1 MVDSMT
7 LFSPTLRRAV
17 CHALFLAGMV
27 NSSTGAEPKGN
38 AGLTL
43 VKWSGQ
49 LNVPDPVA
57 CSVDPQGRV
66 YVTSTT
72 RRKAADLDIREHLMW
87 VPDDLAFTSVDDKS
101 AFLKRELAPGKLR
114 VPRGM
119 LKDHNGDGSID
130 WHDLTALKERIYQ
143 LRDTDGDGVA
153 DKMTVFA
160 EGFNSEV
167 NGIAAGVLW
176 HEGWVYVTVAPE
188 LWRLK
193 DTDDDGVADVRELL
207 VRGMSLHFGYAG
219 HDMHGLM
226 VGPDGRIYWSNGD
239 KGVNVTSKEGRHF
252 FYPNEGSVFRI
263 EPDGSG
269 FEIYAH
275 GLRNVQE
282 PAFDDFGDLFGVDN
296 DADMKGER
304 ERFVQ
309 ILEGSDSGWR
319 CNYQYMMEASPWMK
333 ENLWK
338 PAFDGQSAHHLPPLS
353 NYSDGPAGF
362 RHDPGTALSNAQ
374 RGMFLLNEFPSGK
387 MRGFRVV
394 SEGDTYRMVDAQV
407 LHDGVMGI
415 GMTWHPDGSLMMVD
429 WIGGYPLDGL
439 GAVWKVDAASGIDAA
454 ERRETQKLIAAG
466 FDARSVTEL
475 RELLGHRDQRVRQG
489 AQFALVAKNEGGALL
504 AAARDV
510 HGEILNRIHGI
521 WGWGQLLRRKGVAA
535 ADILPL
541 LGDPDPEIRRQVIR
555 ILGDAPQSPGSMQS
569 VIPCLADESPR
580 VRVQAAIALGKQHIP
595 DAVDA
600 LWRYAE
606 AAGTDPVSRHAAV
619 FALAGCA
626 TPDKLAARKTS
637 DSAAQRMAAVL
648 ALRRIGSPRIGEYLS
663 DADHRV
669 VAEAVRGIHDDRG
682 IPGALPALATL
693 LDRKPDD
700 EAVARRTI
708 NANLRLGTEDAADR
722 LLTYSLDDSVP
733 SDFRAEALNALR
745 IWLNPPSLDLV
756 DGCARTFH
764 TGPIADLLSKRLG
777 DLLAIRQPA
786 LKSLAIRIMI
796 AHSLKASPDQIAS
809 IVMDDGAAADQRA
822 LALKLLGKK
831 LLEPGLGA
839 KIMSI
844 ALEKQSPVALH
855 MAAMEALLADQPQ
868 RLVDEAR
875 IVLATRSDV
884 EKQHAI
890 ALLARSRSREADT
903 LLEDL
908 GSELVTG
915 KCEPALKL
923 DVIEALKAR
932 AEAGEKFGKLVE
944 AYAASESARTH
955 SELLR
960 GGDREAGESIV
971 STHLNANCLA
981 CHSLSNNG
989 GSEVGPNLRTIGSQ
1003 RRPEELLE
1011 SLLAPSAKIA
1021 TGFGLVTVVLRD
1033 GSTVNGTLA
1042 KEDAAMVSVR
1052 QFDGKY
1058 QHIARSDIKDRS
1070 QALSIMPPMQGIL
1083 QPREIRDVVAYLSS
1097 LKSGRRNRATEDE
1110 DGRAEN

>member
-1 MVDSMT
+1 MT
-7 LFSPTLRRAV
+7 NGMTHYSQFIRVAACSL
-17 CHALFLAGMV
+17 LFLAGLL
-27 NSSTGAEPKGN
+27 SSPTAAEQNGNTG
-38 AGLTL
+38 LSL
-43 VKWSGQ
+43 VKWSGK

-72 RRKAADLDIREHLMW
+72 RRKAADLDIREHMMW
-87 VPDDLAFTSVDDKS
+87 VPDDVAFTSVDDKS
-101 AFLKRELAPGKLR
+101 SFLKRELAPGKLR

-143 LRDTDGDGVA
+143 LRDTEGDGVA

-176 HEGWVYVTVAPE
+176 HDGWVYVTVAPE

-269 FEIYAH
+269 FEVYAH

-296 DADMKGER
+296 DADMEGER
-304 ERFVQ
+304 ERFIQ

-362 RHDPGTALSNAQ
+362 RYDPGTALSIAQ

-394 SEGDTYRMVDAQV
+394 PEGDTYRMVDAQV
-407 LHDGVMGI
+407 VHEGIMGI
-415 GMTWHPDGSLMMVD
+415 GMTWHPDGSLVMVD

-454 ERRETQKLIAAG
+454 ERRETQTLLATG
-466 FDARSVTEL
+466 FETRLATEL
-475 RELLGHRDQRVRQG
+475 KVLLGHRDQRVRQG
-489 AQFALVAKNEGGALL
+489 AQFALVARNEGGLLL

-510 HGEILNRIHGI
+510 HGALLSRIHGI
-521 WGWGQLLRRKGVAA
+521 WGCGQLLRKEMTAVQEV
-535 ADILPL
+535 LPL
-541 LGDPDPEIRRQVIR
+541 VNDSDPEIRRQAIR
-555 ILGDAPQSPGSMQS
+555 VLGDTPHTEGMMKT
-569 VIPCLADESPR
+569 VVEKLADESPR
-580 VRVQAAIALGKQHIP
+580 VRVQAAIALGKQHVP
-595 DAVDA
+595 EAVDA
-600 LWRYAE
+600 LWRYAD

-626 TPDKLAARKTS
+626 AADDLAARKS
-637 DSAAQRMAAVL
+637 SASATQRMAAVL
-648 ALRRIGSPRIGEYLS
+648 ALRRIGSPRIAEYLS
-663 DADHRV
+663 DADSRV

-682 IPGALPALATL
+682 ISGALPALGAL
-693 LDRKPDD
+693 LDRRPEGD
-700 EAVARRTI
+700 AVIRRTI

-722 LLTYSLDDSVP
+722 LLAYSLDESAP
-733 SDFRAEALNALR
+733 SAYREVALNALC
-745 IWLNPPSLDLV
+745 IWPNPPRLDLV

-764 TGPIADLLSKRLG
+764 TRPIANLISKRLG
-777 DLLAIRQPA
+777 ELLAIGQPA

-796 AHSLKASPDQIAS
+796 AHSLSASPEQSAS
-809 IVMDDGAAADQRA
+809 IVMDAAAAADQRA
-822 LALKLLGKK
+822 LALKLLGQK
-831 LLEPGLGA
+831 LHDPGLGA
-839 KIMSI
+839 KVLQA
-844 ALEKQSPVALH
+844 ALSKDAPDVLH
-855 MAAMEALLADQPQ
+855 MAAMEALLAGDPR
-868 RLVDEAR
+868 RLVTEAKN
-875 IVLATRSDV
+875 VLATRSAA
-884 EKQHAI
+884 EKQHTI
-890 ALLARSRSREADT
+890 ALLARSRSKEADAI
-903 LLEDL
+903 LERL
-908 GSELVTG
+908 GRELIAG
-915 KCEPALKL
+915 GSEPALML
-923 DVIEALKAR
+923 DVIEALKGR
-932 AEAGEKFGKLVE
+932 AEAAEVFGRLVDS
-944 AYAASESARTH
+944 YESSDAGKTH
-955 SELLR
+955 AELLR
-960 GGDREAGESIV
+960 GGDRKAGETIV
-971 STHLNANCLA
+971 TTHLNANCLA

-1011 SLLAPSAKIA
+1011 SLLSPSAKIA
-1021 TGFGLVTVVLRD
+1021 TGFGLVTVVRRD
-1033 GSTVNGTLA
+1033 GSTVSGTLA
-1042 KEDAAMVSVR
+1042 KEDAERVSVR
-1052 QFDGKY
+1052 QFDGKFE
-1058 QHIARSDIKDRS
+1058 HIPRSEIKEQS
-1070 QALSIMPPMQGIL
+1070 APLSIMPLMQAIL
-1083 QPREIRDVVAYLSS
+1083 QPRELRDVVAFLSS
-1097 LKSGRRNRATEDE
+1097 LKSGRRVRATEDE
-1110 DGRAEN
+1110 DGRAKN

>member
-1 MVDSMT
+1 MT

-17 CHALFLAGMV
+17 CHALFLVGLV

-252 FYPNEGSVFRI
+252 YYPNEGSVFRI

-429 WIGGYPLDGL
+429 WIGG
-439 GAVWKVDAASGIDAA
+439 
-454 ERRETQKLIAAG
+454 
-466 FDARSVTEL
+466 
-475 RELLGHRDQRVRQG
+475 
-489 AQFALVAKNEGGALL
+489 
-504 AAARDV
+504 
-510 HGEILNRIHGI
+510 
-521 WGWGQLLRRKGVAA
+521 
-535 ADILPL
+535 
-541 LGDPDPEIRRQVIR
+541 
-555 ILGDAPQSPGSMQS
+555 
-569 VIPCLADESPR
+569 
-580 VRVQAAIALGKQHIP
+580 
-595 DAVDA
+595 
-600 LWRYAE
+600 
-606 AAGTDPVSRHAAV
+606 
-619 FALAGCA
+619 
-626 TPDKLAARKTS
+626 
-637 DSAAQRMAAVL
+637 
-648 ALRRIGSPRIGEYLS
+648 
-663 DADHRV
+663 
-669 VAEAVRGIHDDRG
+669 
-682 IPGALPALATL
+682 
-693 LDRKPDD
+693 
-700 EAVARRTI
+700 
-708 NANLRLGTEDAADR
+708 
-722 LLTYSLDDSVP
+722 
-733 SDFRAEALNALR
+733 
-745 IWLNPPSLDLV
+745 
-756 DGCARTFH
+756 
-764 TGPIADLLSKRLG
+764 
-777 DLLAIRQPA
+777 
-786 LKSLAIRIMI
+786 
-796 AHSLKASPDQIAS
+796 
-809 IVMDDGAAADQRA
+809 
-822 LALKLLGKK
+822 
-831 LLEPGLGA
+831 
-839 KIMSI
+839 
-844 ALEKQSPVALH
+844 
-855 MAAMEALLADQPQ
+855 
-868 RLVDEAR
+868 
-875 IVLATRSDV
+875 
-884 EKQHAI
+884 
-890 ALLARSRSREADT
+890 
-903 LLEDL
+903 
-908 GSELVTG
+908 
-915 KCEPALKL
+915 
-923 DVIEALKAR
+923 
-932 AEAGEKFGKLVE
+932 
-944 AYAASESARTH
+944 
-955 SELLR
+955 
-960 GGDREAGESIV
+960 
-971 STHLNANCLA
+971 
-981 CHSLSNNG
+981 
-989 GSEVGPNLRTIGSQ
+989 
-1003 RRPEELLE
+1003 
-1011 SLLAPSAKIA
+1011 
-1021 TGFGLVTVVLRD
+1021 
-1033 GSTVNGTLA
+1033 
-1042 KEDAAMVSVR
+1042 
-1052 QFDGKY
+1052 
-1058 QHIARSDIKDRS
+1058 
-1070 QALSIMPPMQGIL
+1070 
-1083 QPREIRDVVAYLSS
+1083 
-1097 LKSGRRNRATEDE
+1097 
-1110 DGRAEN
+1110 